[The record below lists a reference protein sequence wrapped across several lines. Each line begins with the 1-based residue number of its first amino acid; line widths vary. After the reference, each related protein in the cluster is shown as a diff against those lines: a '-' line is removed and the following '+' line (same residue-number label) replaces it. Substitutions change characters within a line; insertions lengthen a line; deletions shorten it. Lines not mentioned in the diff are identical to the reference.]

1 MFDPKTSKAL
11 EQLSEALAEESPEA
25 ADVLDKLR
33 NGYTSEVEAIRQLM
47 EIPGIGETMERLA
60 GDAFASL
67 REESGGDALNPLTI
81 FTGTGVTP
89 TGEEPPVIVQE
100 TGLPR
105 LNPLVEAAIA
115 ERATID
121 GDVPEL
127 RSGPM
132 PEGAEPAV
140 PVESD
145 VRDPV
150 ALGSMLKTASD
161 EVASEMAEATAEHSA
176 KARKLLETV
185 EEQGME
191 EDRALALYKD
201 NLPGPPTGVQGY
213 EAGQVPA
220 PRQVG
225 KPSGSALAAMP
236 PEERQQ
242 AAYKALSTSQ
252 GRRSAVRVLEE
263 LIQVGLR
270 SEGYDFETQPP
281 SVGAKVLVYAQ
292 WEAKISGPLATQSNF
307 SFIDTAAKAL
317 LLKLVPL
324 LGREEVS
331 EGVLEVDTVDSADMR
346 SVGWAA
352 RVVGR

>member
-1 MFDPKTSKAL
+1 MFDPKTSNAL
-11 EQLSEALAEESPEA
+11 EQLSAALAEESPEA

-47 EIPGIGETMERLA
+47 EIPGIAETMERLA
-60 GDAFASL
+60 GDAFAPL
-67 REESGGDALNPLTI
+67 REESDAPNPLTI
-81 FTGTGVTP
+81 FGGADVTP

-115 ERATID
+115 EKAAFD

-150 ALGSMLKTASD
+150 ALGSMLETASD
-161 EVASEMAEATAEHSA
+161 EVASEMAEAQEEHA
-176 KARKLLETV
+176 VKARKLLATA
-185 EEQGME
+185 EEQGMD

-201 NLPGPPTGVQGY
+201 NLPAPPTGVKGY

-220 PRQVG
+220 PRRVE

-236 PEERQQ
+236 VEERQK

-270 SEGYDFETQPP
+270 SEGYEFEVQPP
-281 SVGAKVLVYAQ
+281 SRSADVLVYAQ

-307 SFIDTAAKAL
+307 SFIDTAARAL

-324 LGREEVS
+324 LKREEVS
-331 EGVLEVDTVDSADMR
+331 DGVLEVDTVDSADMR